1 METTIQTNPLSK
13 YMRQPKIYIRLP
25 SQGQYWPAGSL
36 NATETGEYAVYSM
49 TAKDE
54 LMLKV
59 PDALLNGQAVV
70 DVIQNCVPDIK
81 NAWHVPAIDLDVLL
95 VAIRIA
101 TYGEKMKTPI
111 NFEGSADSDI
121 DLEYSVDL
129 RSVLDTLMNQ
139 ITWNPVVPINEG
151 MTMYIRPMPY
161 SQQTKLGLQVFE
173 TQKLIS
179 IANSETMSDDDKLKV
194 FKESFGKLT
203 TITIDLAGDAIYKI
217 DTVEGTVDNPQH
229 IKEFVQNMD
238 KELFNKIQNH
248 IEQLKE
254 QNSIKPIVV
263 PVTEDMKAKGV
274 KTDTLEIPLSFDVS
288 SFFG

>member
-36 NATETGEYAVYSM
+36 NKTETGEYAVYSM

-111 NFEGSADSDI
+111 NFEGSEDSDI
-121 DLEYSVDL
+121 DLEYAVDL

-139 ITWNPVVPINEG
+139 ISWNPVVPINEE

-179 IANSETMSDDDKLKV
+179 IANNETISDDDKLKV

-238 KELFNKIQNH
+238 KDMFNKIQTH
-248 IEQLKE
+248 MEQLKE

-274 KTDTLEIPLSFDVS
+274 KGETLEIPLAFDVS